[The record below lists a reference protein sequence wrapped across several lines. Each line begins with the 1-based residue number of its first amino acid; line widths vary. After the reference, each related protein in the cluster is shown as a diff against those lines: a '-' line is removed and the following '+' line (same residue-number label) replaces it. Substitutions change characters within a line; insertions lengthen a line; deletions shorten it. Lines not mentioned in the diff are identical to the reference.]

1 MSEKE
6 NEAYLRRIVEF
17 VQKWDE
23 NYDPNGKKPTEDD
36 VFRVLNELEEK
47 LAGKG
52 AELKA
57 ILDDEYEPADPPDPY
72 DHDAQYYENLDN
84 HSFDD
89 NYETYEDGTYK
100 G

>member
-17 VQKWDE
+17 VAKWDE
-23 NYDPNGKKPTEDD
+23 NYDPNGEKPTEDD

-47 LAGKG
+47 LMGKG
-52 AELKA
+52 AEH
-57 ILDDEYEPADPPDPY
+57 EPSDPPDPY
-72 DHDAQYYENLDN
+72 DHDAQYHENLDN

>member
-6 NEAYLRRIVEF
+6 NETYLRGIVA
-17 VQKWDE
+17 KW
-23 NYDPNGKKPTEDD
+23 
-36 VFRVLNELEEK
+36 
-47 LAGKG
+47 G

-57 ILDDEYEPADPPDPY
+57 ILAEEYEQADPPDEY
-72 DHDAQYYENLDN
+72 NHDAQYHENLDN

>member
-6 NEAYLRRIVEF
+6 NEAYLRRV
-17 VQKWDE
+17 VAR
-23 NYDPNGKKPTEDD
+23 Y
-36 VFRVLNELEEK
+36 
-47 LAGKG
+47 G

-57 ILDDEYEPADPPDPY
+57 ILDEECEQADPPDEY
-72 DHDAQYYENLDN
+72 DHDAQYHENLDN